1 MQVVDSLKKVLNQ
14 PFNRENDC
22 ICSMCRKDLGLKN
35 KKKNNNKGIN

>member
-22 ICSMCRKDLGLKN
+22 ICSMCRKDLDLKN
-35 KKKNNNKGIN
+35 KKKEQQQGN